1 MSIPGE
7 ISVSIVDLSSL
18 GAPGRQQAAEILV
31 AAFRERAPQAW
42 PTLERALQEVDEFAA
57 EDRLCRAAVDKS
69 GRLLGWI
76 GGIEAYAG
84 HAWELHPLAVQPDY
98 QGRGIGTQLALDL
111 EQLVRARGA
120 VTMFLGSDDETGQ
133 TSLGG
138 ADLYPDVLSNLASI
152 RDLKRHAFGFYLKLG
167 YVIVGAIPDANG
179 IGKPDILMAK
189 RIQKA

>member
-1 MSIPGE
+1 MAAPRKAGFR
-7 ISVSIVDLSSL
+7 IVDLHSL
-18 GAPGRQQAAEILV
+18 GADGRQQAAEVLA
-31 AAFRERAPQAW
+31 AAFKEHSLAW
-42 PTLERALQEVDEFAA
+42 PTPQLALEEVDEFNA
-57 EDRLCRAAVDKS
+57 EGRLCRAAVDES

-76 GGIEAYAG
+76 GGIEVYAG
-84 HAWELHPLAVQPDY
+84 HAWELHPLAVHPQF
-98 QGRGIGTQLALDL
+98 QGRGIGTQLVLDL
-111 EQLVRARGA
+111 EELVRARGA

-152 RDLKRHAFGFYLKLG
+152 RDLKRHAYGFYLKLG

-179 IGKPDILMAK
+179 FGKPDILMAK